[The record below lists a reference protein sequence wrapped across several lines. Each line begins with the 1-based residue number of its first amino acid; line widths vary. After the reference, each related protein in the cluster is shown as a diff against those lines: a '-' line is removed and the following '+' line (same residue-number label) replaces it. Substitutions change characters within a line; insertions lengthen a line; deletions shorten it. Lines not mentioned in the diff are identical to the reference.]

1 LNRNPNH
8 RFLPFA
14 EEKCMKKALP
24 LILILFMSFAILFTG
39 TGCAKQKETILRV
52 GTHAEYPP
60 FEYKQGDE
68 FAGVDMDIVKALAQ
82 KMKLKYIIIDMDFD
96 ALIPSLTSDKIDLAI
111 SSITITEERKKRID
125 YSAPYYTANQVILAK
140 TDSPLKITKIEDL
153 RQFKIGA
160 QNGTTGQIYVD
171 DNLVKKNLMDKKNLR
186 KYSRLIE
193 SVTDLLNGN
202 IDFVIMDDSAA
213 RGYIKLKPLK
223 IVYKIVTDEKY
234 GIALPKNSPYKDR
247 INAALEELIQ
257 SGEIDSILAKNKQ

>member
-1 LNRNPNH
+1 
-8 RFLPFA
+8 
-14 EEKCMKKALP
+14 MKKALSV
-24 LILILFMSFAILFTG
+24 ILILVMAIAIFITG
-39 TGCAKQKETILRV
+39 TSCAKQKEAVLRV

-60 FEYKQGDE
+60 FEYKKGDE
-68 FAGVDMDIVKALAQ
+68 FAGVDMDIVKALAE
-82 KMKLKYIIIDMDFD
+82 KMKIKYTIIDMDFD

-140 TDSPLKITKIEDL
+140 TDFTQQIAKLEDL
-153 RQFKIGA
+153 GQFRIGA
-160 QNGTTGQIYVD
+160 QNGTTGQLYVN
-171 DNLVKKNLMDKKNLR
+171 DNLVKKNLMDKKNLK

-193 SVTDLLNGN
+193 SVTDLLNEN

-234 GIALPKNSPYKDR
+234 GIALPKNSPYKAR
-247 INAALEELIQ
+247 INAALEELNK
-257 SGEIDSILAKNKQ
+257 SGEIDSILARN